1 MFSNFLVIIPT
12 FNESENIN
20 KIINELDEHGFHI
33 IIIDDNS
40 PDDTFNIVK
49 NHKKFG
55 QNLFGILRTSNR
67 GYGVSVIEGFK
78 YSIEH
83 NYEYIV
89 QMDSDF
95 SHRVEDLLPMC
106 NLAEE
111 YDLIIGSRYVNGGKI
126 MGWGPFR
133 RALSKYANK
142 FAKKVT
148 KSNVN
153 DLTTGFRIYSKNLI
167 QAINFQNIESNGYS
181 FLVEIIAK
189 IPDEKFKIT
198 EYPITFNDREFGK
211 SKMSF
216 KIIFE
221 SFINLLKIYFGK

>member
-67 GYGVSVIEGFK
+67 GYGVSIIEGFK

-106 NLAEE
+106 SLAEE
-111 YDLIIGSRYVNGGKI
+111 YDLIIGSRYINGGKI
-126 MGWGPFR
+126 MGWGLFR
-133 RALSKYANK
+133 TALSKYANK

>member
-1 MFSNFLVIIPT
+1 MFSNFLIIIPT

-111 YDLIIGSRYVNGGKI
+111 YDLIIGSRYINGGKI
-126 MGWGPFR
+126 MGWGLFR

>member
-20 KIINELDEHGFHI
+20 KIINELDEHGFNI

-126 MGWGPFR
+126 MGWG
-133 RALSKYANK
+133 LL
-142 FAKKVT
+142 
-148 KSNVN
+148 KSC
-153 DLTTGFRIYSKNLI
+153 
-167 QAINFQNIESNGYS
+167 QNM
-181 FLVEIIAK
+181 L
-189 IPDEKFKIT
+189 
-198 EYPITFNDREFGK
+198 
-211 SKMSF
+211 
-216 KIIFE
+216 
-221 SFINLLKIYFGK
+221 INLQKK

>member
-126 MGWGPFR
+126 MGWGLFR

-167 QAINFQNIESNGYS
+167 QVINFQNIESNGYS